1 MKDSNETTNTI
12 FAENLRKLRIKKG
25 LSQAQLGEQLFV
37 NRSTVARWENGSRLP
52 DAVMI
57 SRLSGLL
64 GVDVNTLF
72 SPLEKAAC
80 SPNVIVVD
88 DRKIVLSGSL
98 PVIREAIPGATITG
112 FTRTSEA
119 IAYAATHLVS
129 LAFLDIEI
137 GKTSGFDLCR
147 KLLDIN
153 PRTNVVFLT
162 AYVDYSFDAWG
173 TGASGFML
181 KPITPEGLDT
191 QLKTLRYPL

>member
-25 LSQAQLGEQLFV
+25 LLQAQLGEQLFV

-72 SPLEKAAC
+72 SPPGKAAC

-98 PVIREAIPGATITG
+98 PVIRENGLLMTLTCREKANTITRDPQCLFG
-112 FTRTSEA
+112 
-119 IAYAATHLVS
+119 
-129 LAFLDIEI
+129 I
-137 GKTSGFDLCR
+137 GRFNRSGMY
-147 KLLDIN
+147 
-153 PRTNVVFLT
+153 TT
-162 AYVDYSFDAWG
+162 AEYMQMIF
-173 TGASGFML
+173 
-181 KPITPEGLDT
+181 EEE
-191 QLKTLRYPL
+191 